1 MNEEDMIRAIQSTG
15 RTQVQG
21 LQAIYRK
28 SAEFRRYFIR
38 HGLNSEAAEDLVQET
53 IVRIFKSAGQNSG
66 GAGFSDASA
75 NAWLWSIARNALV
88 DIQRKKKA
96 LMVSVDGDGL
106 DDASD
111 ARLQAEL
118 AQNNPHGQTQET
130 AQDCVMHGLDE
141 FAAEY
146 PDRALVLEMQM
157 DGEDVVSIA
166 RRIGRT
172 VAASKE
178 YLSQCKKKLAPYIE
192 PCLGLLNA

>member
-1 MNEEDMIRAIQSTG
+1 MNEEEIIIALKSNGRAQE
-15 RTQVQG
+15 QG
-21 LQAIYRK
+21 LQAMYRK

-38 HGLNSEAAEDLVQET
+38 HGLSSAAAEDLVQET
-53 IVRIFKSAGQNSG
+53 IVKIFKSAAQYSG
-66 GAGFSDASA
+66 GAGYSDASA

-88 DIQRKKKA
+88 DVQRKNRPH
-96 LMVSVDGDGL
+96 MVSVEGEGL
-106 DDASD
+106 DEPSD

-118 AQNNPHGQTQET
+118 AQINPHGRTQET

-157 DGEDVVSIA
+157 DGEDVASIA